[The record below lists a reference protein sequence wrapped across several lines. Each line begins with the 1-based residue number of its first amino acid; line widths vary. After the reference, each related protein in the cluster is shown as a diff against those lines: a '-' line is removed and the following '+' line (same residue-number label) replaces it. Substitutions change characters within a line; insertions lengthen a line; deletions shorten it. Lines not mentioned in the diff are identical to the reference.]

1 MHSHFSPT
9 IINRMDVIFAKAAP
23 APSHHYSRL
32 LKRNKASEQP
42 STEEFFAVKPPS
54 SPHLY
59 TPRGII
65 KGHRRTNSEVPP
77 ESPNGGKLRNSVLSK
92 TTEKSHF
99 ELSAE
104 LTTSLHQRLEDI
116 VQHLD
121 STQRQDLTILIEK
134 LKSETQAAKAEANLL
149 KQETEQMKS
158 ALKDSEIRLEEAEVK
173 CARLQT
179 QVAMLTQENQEL
191 EVRASEDFR
200 IERDLR
206 DSISLSF
213 DKDFP
218 GDSVSSLQRELREKA
233 LENEKLQKM
242 LNEALRELKSAKGR
256 LKTVGDRGSLQ

>member
-1 MHSHFSPT
+1 
-9 IINRMDVIFAKAAP
+9 MDVIFAKAAP

-42 STEEFFAVKPPS
+42 SSEEFFAVKPPS

-77 ESPNGGKLRNSVLSK
+77 ESPNGGKIRNSVLSK

-134 LKSETQAAKAEANLL
+134 LKSETQAAKTEASLL
-149 KQETEQMKS
+149 KQETNQMQS
-158 ALKDSEIRLEEAEVK
+158 ALHDSEARREAAEVK

-179 QVAMLTQENQEL
+179 QVAILTQENQEL
-191 EVRASEDFR
+191 EGRLSEDFR
-200 IERDLR
+200 GGRDLR

-218 GDSVSSLQRELREKA
+218 CDSVPTLQRELREKS

-242 LNEALRELKSAKGR
+242 LNEAIRELKSTKGR
-256 LKTVGDRGSLQ
+256 LRAMEGRDSLQ